1 MKAHEVMT
9 ANPLTIRAET
19 TVEQIARLLTGA
31 RINSAPVVDDEGRV
45 IGIVSEHDLFMKEK
59 GIPFSAV
66 RLPQR
71 FEAWVGPAQLA
82 EIYAD
87 ARHHTAADIM
97 TQDVFC
103 VDVDE
108 HIGMVAWFMMQWGVE
123 RVPVVEHERLVGIIS
138 RSDLIRLLANPER
151 DPLPAEAAP
160 A

>member
-19 TVEQIARLLTGA
+19 TVEQIARMLTGA

-66 RLPQR
+66 RLPER
-71 FEAWVGPAQLA
+71 FEAWVGPDQLA
-82 EIYAD
+82 RIYD
-87 ARHHTAADIM
+87 GARHHTAADIM
-97 TQDVFC
+97 TSDVFC

-123 RVPVVEHERLVGIIS
+123 RVPVVERERLVGIIS

-151 DPLPAEAAP
+151 DPLSAEPAP